1 MMRLVLSAATLEL
14 ANPLSEEASVMR
26 TSLVPSMLDMLAWNL
41 NRNTENVRL
50 FEASHVYE
58 KDGEKSDRAEACLSG
73 RDRQRS

>member
-1 MMRLVLSAATLEL
+1 
-14 ANPLSEEASVMR
+14 MR

-58 KDGEKSDRAEACLSG
+58 KDGEKIRSSRRRACLG
-73 RDRQRS
+73 AAVAQLKRA